1 MPEAVHPLADH
12 LGDGIQIA
20 KANDAPVIAPFELV
34 DLERKY
40 PFDLEVDLNHEG
52 EYLTLPV
59 LVVHID
65 PRTLEQKLIIT

>member
-1 MPEAVHPLADH
+1 MSGFDMK
-12 LGDGIQIA
+12 IS
-20 KANDAPVIAPFELV
+20 
-34 DLERKY
+34 DLIKKLEEIKEESG
-40 PFDLEVDLNHEG
+40 DLEVDLNHEG